1 MGDKIKI
8 RIPWHPA
15 FYGGIE
21 LELREYRDV
30 LEFVREYNLSKE
42 PIKMD
47 LLVIKKRTDAV
58 IENPIAEIFRKH
70 NIVEYKSPK
79 DGLNIDDLYKT
90 IGYAA
95 LYKGMSKNT
104 NGILADELTVSLFRD
119 KRPDGLFRELEKMG
133 VDIENPY
140 DGVYYV
146 NKIIHFPVQIV
157 VIRELKDGK
166 HSVLKILKSRAEETE
181 IKRFLEEMAT
191 LTDQEDKENVSAVLA
206 ASIVANRKLFREV
219 TKNMVLDAEAR
230 RDIRII
236 LGEEEE
242 FQRLQAELAESQAQ
256 IMRERKESQVQIAKL
271 QAEIE
276 RLKRG
281 GLK

>member
-1 MGDKIKI
+1 
-8 RIPWHPA
+8 
-15 FYGGIE
+15 
-21 LELREYRDV
+21 
-30 LEFVREYNLSKE
+30 
-42 PIKMD
+42 
-47 LLVIKKRTDAV
+47 
-58 IENPIAEIFRKH
+58 
-70 NIVEYKSPK
+70 
-79 DGLNIDDLYKT
+79 
-90 IGYAA
+90 
-95 LYKGMSKNT
+95 
-104 NGILADELTVSLFRD
+104 
-119 KRPDGLFRELEKMG
+119 MG